1 MLRFAFGFIVLAAL
15 AAAVAW
21 LAGIPSAVVFDV
33 AGYRIETTLVAA
45 SLGLLLVLGTFA
57 LLLRGYLWIKGGPA
71 RIAAARAEWRHRRG
85 IKALTEGLAAVAAGD
100 AKQAQLLARRAEA
113 LLDEPALTLMLSAQA
128 AELAGDTGL
137 ARTQFEAMLA
147 RPETEFLGVRG
158 LLAEAQRSGDTER
171 ALGLAR
177 RAFAAAPDSPTAVT
191 ALFALEAK
199 TGHWAE
205 ADSLLRTRAAA
216 AAFAP
221 AEARKFATI
230 AKYERAVEAEAR
242 GLPEAAFELARQV
255 HKLSPS
261 FVPGAL
267 VYARVATALGRSE
280 VARAAIR
287 VTWRRLP
294 HPLLADALKA
304 VAPPEAPPRLLKRV
318 QKLIVYN
325 PDHAESRVAL
335 AEAALAAGDLD
346 RARAALA
353 PLAAGPMPDARVC
366 TGMAELE
373 SAAGAAE
380 LAATWRDRAGAAP
393 RHPGFTCTACGARH
407 AQYRSTCQGCGAFGS
422 LDAFAADPA
431 GAAPSGWMARL
442 FGPARRGSAA
452 DLPAP
457 PPAA

>member
-45 SLGLLLVLGTFA
+45 ALALVVVLGAFA
-57 LLLRGYLWIKGGPA
+57 GMLRGYIWFKGGPA
-71 RIAAARAEWRHRRG
+71 RIAAARAEWRRRRG
-85 IKALTEGLAAVAAGD
+85 IKALTEGLAAIAAGD
-100 AKQAQLLARRAEA
+100 AKQARLLARRAEA

-137 ARTQFEAMLA
+137 ARTRFEAMLA

-158 LLAEAQRSGDTER
+158 LLAEAQRSGDTPR

-177 RAFAAAPDSPTAVT
+177 RAFAAAPNSPTAAM
-191 ALFALEAK
+191 ALFALEAES
-199 TGHWAE
+199 GHWAE
-205 ADSLLRTRAAA
+205 ADALLRTRAAT

-230 AKYERAVEAEAR
+230 AQYERAAQAEAR
-242 GLPEAAFELARQV
+242 GLPEAAFELARRV

-267 VYARVATALGRSE
+267 VYARIATALGRSE

-287 VTWRRLP
+287 VTWRRRP
-294 HPLLADALKA
+294 HPLLVDALEA
-304 VAPPEAPPRLLKRV
+304 VAPAEAPPRRLKRIE
-318 QKLIVYN
+318 KLIVYN
-325 PDHAESRVAL
+325 PDHAESRIAL
-335 AEAALAAGDLD
+335 AQAAIAASQFD

-353 PLAAGPMPDARVC
+353 PLAVGPAPDARVC
-366 TGMAELE
+366 ALMAALE
-373 SAAGAAE
+373 SAAGASE
-380 LAATWRDRAGAAP
+380 PAATWRARAGSAP
-393 RHPGFTCTACGARH
+393 TDPGFACTACGARH
-407 AQYRSTCQGCGAFGS
+407 AQFRATCQGCGAFGS

-431 GAAPSGWMARL
+431 GAEQTGLLARV
-442 FGPARRGSAA
+442 FGPPRRGAVA
-452 DLPAP
+452 DLPTP
-457 PPAA
+457 PSVA

>member
-1 MLRFAFGFIVLAAL
+1 
-15 AAAVAW
+15 
-21 LAGIPSAVVFDV
+21 
-33 AGYRIETTLVAA
+33 
-45 SLGLLLVLGTFA
+45 
-57 LLLRGYLWIKGGPA
+57 LWVRGGPA
-71 RIAAARAEWRHRRG
+71 RIAAARAEWRRRRG
-85 IKALTEGLAAVAAGD
+85 IKALTEGLAAIAAGD
-100 AKQAQLLARRAEA
+100 AKQARQLARRAEA

-158 LLAEAQRSGDTER
+158 LLAEAERSGDRDR

-177 RAFAAAPDSPTAVT
+177 RAFKAAPDSPTAAK
-191 ALFALEAK
+191 ALFALEAE

-205 ADSLLRTRAAA
+205 ADALLRTRAAT

-230 AKYERAVEAEAR
+230 VRYERAVDAEAR

-267 VYARVATALGRSE
+267 VYARVATAQGRSD

-294 HPLLADALKA
+294 HPSLVDALTA
-304 VAPPEAPPRLLKRV
+304 VAPAEAPPRLLKRIE
-318 QKLIVYN
+318 KLIVYN
-325 PDHAESRVAL
+325 PDHPESRLAL
-335 AEAALAAGDLD
+335 AAAALAAGEPD

-353 PLAAGPMPDARVC
+353 PLAAEGAAPDARVC
-366 TGMAELE
+366 LAMADIER
-373 SAAGAAE
+373 AAGNVEPAA
-380 LAATWRDRAGAAP
+380 LWRTRAANAP
-393 RHPGFTCTACGARH
+393 THPGFPCTACGARH
-407 AQYRSTCQGCGAFGS
+407 ARFRSICQSCGAFGS
-422 LDAFAADPA
+422 LEAFAADPA
-431 GAAPSGWMARL
+431 GAAPVGLLARL
-442 FGPARRGSAA
+442 LGPAARAPVA
-452 DLPAP
+452 TLPAP
-457 PPAA
+457 PAFS